1 MASMMEAMLSMKRL
15 IESNTATVAAAST
28 AAEADPT
35 HPSAMN
41 QAHQPASDMVGRGG
55 EVLGTTGGPHMG
67 YNRNA
72 YPYDLPPNYTPPT
85 MHENIDHV
93 VHITFEGQ

>member
-1 MASMMEAMLSMKRL
+1 MEAMLSMKRL

-67 YNRNA
+67 YNLSSMRSSFS
-72 YPYDLPPNYTPPT
+72 LPSTIEGGPPT
-85 MHENIDHV
+85 EKCNGCR
-93 VHITFEGQ
+93 GQG

>member
-28 AAEADPT
+28 AVEADPT
-35 HPSAMN
+35 HLSAMN

-85 MHENIDHV
+85 MHENIDHA